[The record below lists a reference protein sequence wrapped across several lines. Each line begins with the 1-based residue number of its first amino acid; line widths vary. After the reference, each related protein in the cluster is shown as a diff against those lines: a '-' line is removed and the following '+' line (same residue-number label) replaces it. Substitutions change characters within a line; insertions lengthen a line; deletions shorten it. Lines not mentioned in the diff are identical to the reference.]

1 LSVVTTNRKLV
12 EQLRLG
18 LDLEAT
24 QAALDR
30 GEITPRQAKNI
41 VKWIMGVKDARE
53 NAPYAAVVTDA
64 GGRQYVGEVVS
75 KNRGATWI
83 GRRYGRNYP
92 HDSAEFT
99 EQEDAVNFVGQEED
113 PGSARPPSSADQA
126 MNAVFTPTPMR
137 ITTDRY
143 QKMVAAG
150 VLTRHDRI
158 ELIEG
163 EMLDRAPISARHA
176 ALTARLAQLFILAAC
191 NSAIVSPGGPVNL
204 GDFSEPQPDLMLL
217 KRRADFYSIRIPE
230 AADVLLLI
238 EVSDSTLTYDQG
250 DKLSLYA
257 RYSVAEYWVVDV
269 AGQRVVIYCE
279 PTAKGYVRKLEFAAS
294 ETVSPQ
300 AFPDVKIAVR
310 EIFG

>member
-1 LSVVTTNRKLV
+1 MSLAKTNRKLF
-12 EQLRLG
+12 ERLRLG

-24 QAALDR
+24 QTALDR

-41 VKWIMGVKDARE
+41 VKWIVGVKDARE
-53 NAPYAAVVTDA
+53 NAPYAVVVTDA
-64 GGRQYVGEVVS
+64 AGRQYVGEVVS
-75 KNRGATWI
+75 KNRGASWI

-99 EQEDAVNFVGQEED
+99 EQEDAVNFVGQKD
-113 PGSARPPSSADQA
+113 PGSARPSSSADQA

-163 EMLDRAPISARHA
+163 EMLDRAPIGAQHA
-176 ALTARLAQLFILAAC
+176 ALTARLAQLFILAVC
-191 NSAIVSPGGPVNL
+191 GSAIVSPGGPVNL
-204 GDFSEPQPDLMLL
+204 GDFSEPQPDVTLL
-217 KRRADFYSIRIPE
+217 KYRSDYYGSGIPE

-238 EVSDSTLTYDQG
+238 EVSDSTLAFDQG

-257 RYSVAEYWVVDV
+257 RYSVPEYWVIDV
-269 AGQRVVIYCE
+269 EGKRVVTYRE
-279 PTAKGYVRKLEFAAS
+279 PTPKGYVRKLEFAAA

-300 AFPDVKIAVR
+300 AFPDVKIVVL